1 MPPGFENVSQTS
13 VQGTDSPFL
22 IVRALNGDEYRL
34 TRSTSP
40 YNGRELRQFE
50 STSSCHTMIGDVPVD
65 IEVGRD
71 TWRPG
76 NIKVVIASFQ
86 LGSNNFI
93 AFHGTA
99 ETPQRQALIL
109 VAVHKARFLGR

>member
-1 MPPGFENVSQTS
+1 MPPGFENVSQTRVEGS
-13 VQGTDSPFL
+13 DSPFL

-34 TRSTSP
+34 TRSTRP
-40 YNGRELRQFE
+40 YYGRDLKQFE

-65 IEVGRD
+65 IEIGRD

-76 NIKVVIASFQ
+76 DIKVVIASFQ

-99 ETPQRQALIL
+99 ETPQRQALML
-109 VAVHKARFLGR
+109 VAVHKAVFRGR